1 MRAHRGVQL
10 SNLYAAEVPS
20 SAFGP
25 SAHNPALL
33 GAAQGHVAALS
44 LLDVTGCRCDLSVTC
59 RRGSRGL
66 TERATLLVAEHP
78 AFARTFAAPDRYSF
92 RQPWLWGL
100 IAKAEMESFSG
111 GEFGVDFVHSDGE
124 ALVLLSGEL
133 DVATAPALREHL
145 AELASQGLINIS
157 VDLSALRFIDSVGL
171 SVFVVAQ
178 KHLEHMGGSFLL
190 LRPCPRIQKLLQV
203 TALTPLL
210 LAKPVVVPSIADE
223 AGLRISRTA
232 P

>member
-1 MRAHRGVQL
+1 
-10 SNLYAAEVPS
+10 
-20 SAFGP
+20 
-25 SAHNPALL
+25 
-33 GAAQGHVAALS
+33 
-44 LLDVTGCRCDLSVTC
+44 
-59 RRGSRGL
+59 L

-190 LRPCPRIQKLLQV
+190 LRPSPRIQKLLQV
-203 TALTPLL
+203 TALAPLL

-223 AGLRISRTA
+223 AGLRISLVLRRDVDACDETTA
-232 P
+232 AS